1 LAEVTTLFFDLGGV
15 LLTNGW
21 DRHSRRHCVES
32 FGLDF
37 EEFRDRHEFVSDAFE
52 TGRMTIDEYLDRT
65 VFYRTRDFTR
75 DSFREGMVAESK
87 PYPEALAVVEELA
100 ASGRYLL
107 ATLNNESREL
117 NQARIDRFELDRF
130 FSVFFSSGFLGVK
143 KPDQA
148 IYRLALQITQR
159 DPSEC
164 VFIDDRDLNLECA
177 RTEGMHAI
185 HYESPAGLRS
195 ALVGLGVRVQE

>member
-1 LAEVTTLFFDLGGV
+1 MFFDLGGV

-185 HYESPAGLRS
+185 HYESAAGLRS
-195 ALVGLGVRVQE
+195 ALAGLGVRVQE

>member
-1 LAEVTTLFFDLGGV
+1 MAEISTLFFDLGGV

-32 FGLDF
+32 FGLDY

-52 TGRMTIDEYLDRT
+52 TGRMTINEYLDRT
-65 VFYRTRDFTR
+65 VFYRTREFTR

-117 NQARIDRFELDRF
+117 NQARIDRFQLDRY

-148 IYRLALQITQR
+148 IYRIALQMTQR
-159 DPSEC
+159 DPGEC

-177 RTEGMHAI
+177 LTEGMHAI
-185 HYESPAGLRS
+185 HYESPAGLRR
-195 ALVGLGVRVQE
+195 ALAGLGVRVQE

>member
-1 LAEVTTLFFDLGGV
+1 LADITTLFFDLGGV

-21 DRHSRRHCVES
+21 DRQSRRHCVES
-32 FGLDF
+32 FGLDY

-52 TGRMTIDEYLDRT
+52 TGRMTIEEYLDRT
-65 VFYRTRDFTR
+65 VFYRERAFTPE
-75 DSFREGMVAESK
+75 SFRAAMVAESQ
-87 PYPEALAVVEELA
+87 PFPDALAVVEQLA
-100 ASGRYLL
+100 ASGDYLL

-117 NQARIDRFELDRF
+117 NQARIEQFELRRYF
-130 FSVFFSSGFLGVK
+130 TVFFSSGFLGVK

-159 DPSEC
+159 SAREC

-177 RTEGMHAI
+177 VTEGMQTI
-185 HYESPAGLRS
+185 HYNNPAQLRDELAGLGIKLR
-195 ALVGLGVRVQE
+195 E